1 MSEHSEFCCQIEDNA
16 KLIVVYLDAI
26 ARALVRTNHP
36 DLLTLLR
43 QIQDEY
49 QLDAHE
55 LNFPAVIQSH
65 LAVTHETF
73 CNLVLRHQHRPN
85 ELPPL

>member
-1 MSEHSEFCCQIEDNA
+1 MSEHSEYCCQIEDDA
-16 KLIVVYLDAI
+16 ELIVIYLDAI

-36 DLLTLLR
+36 DLPTLLS

-49 QLDAHE
+49 QLDARE
-55 LNFPAVIQSH
+55 LNFPAVFQSH
-65 LAVTHETF
+65 LAETHSAF
-73 CNLVLRHQHRPN
+73 CNLVLRHRHRSN